1 MADKQHGAWRSG
13 NRFALPTS
21 PHPRRR
27 LLEIRNSC
35 ATLTHPTAQKIGH
48 SSLRLYSSVQLA
60 LTDETGR
67 SFTVKRTYDPADDNP
82 YEDADKGDIA
92 QIFPVLFLSQNE

>member
-13 NRFALPTS
+13 NRYALPTS

-35 ATLTHPTAQKIGH
+35 ATLTYPTAQKIGH
-48 SSLRLYSSVQLA
+48 STPALPNISLEKLVVIPTAKHPASFAAARCLRSSAADPLHRE
-60 LTDETGR
+60 ETGSPIR
-67 SFTVKRTYDPADDNP
+67 ALQLRA
-82 YEDADKGDIA
+82 
-92 QIFPVLFLSQNE
+92 